1 MTSRFIQRSPPEEL
15 VELFKE
21 STADRAHEHGVRV
34 DVLAPVQQEG
44 TKAAVRGWLAAVGD
58 TVREGDPLVELE
70 TDKVTV
76 EVPAPASGT
85 LLEILI
91 ATDQDAVPGAVLGR
105 IEMPSAAS
113 SSVPPPPAGGGQGE
127 GAARVRARK
136 ADDLD
141 ASSEPGIVSDGENPL
156 PLPPSREGRGDSGR
170 SIAEFDPALRLSPSV
185 RKRLAETGLD
195 PAGLTGSGKD
205 GRLTRQ
211 DVEQELARR
220 QARPAPPPAEV
231 KPVPG
236 LRSHRIPHDSM
247 RGRIAEHMAHS
258 VATAPHVTAVFE
270 ADFGAVLAHRQAHKA
285 TFERQGVALTVTA
298 YLVQACVAAMKAV
311 PTVNSRWHD
320 DALEVFDDIGI
331 GIGTALGDNGLVVP
345 VVHRAQSLSL
355 LGVAVR
361 LQEATALAR
370 AGRLAPADVQGG
382 TFTISNHGVSGSLL
396 AAPIIINQPQVAI
409 LGVGKVEKRVVVR
422 EAGGADAMVIRPMAY
437 VSLTIDHRALDGAQ
451 TNAWLTRFIETIE
464 TWPAE

>member
-1 MTSRFIQRSPPEEL
+1 M
-15 VELFKE
+15 
-21 STADRAHEHGVRV
+21 ADIIEAAAV

-70 TDKVTV
+70 TDKVTL
-76 EVPAPASGT
+76 EVPAPASGM
-85 LLEILI
+85 LVEIMI

-105 IEMPSAAS
+105 IENAVSTQS
-113 SSVPPPPAGGGQGE
+113 SLVPPPLAGGGQGE
-127 GAARVRARK
+127 GSARVRARK

-141 ASSEPGIVSDGENPL
+141 TLNQPGVGASGNNPL
-156 PLPPSREGRGDSGR
+156 PLTPSREGRGDSGK

-185 RKRLAETGLD
+185 RKLLVETGLD

-211 DVEQELARR
+211 DVEQEVARR
-220 QARPAPPPAEV
+220 QARLATPLAEAKPAS
-231 KPVPG
+231 G
-236 LRSHRIPHDSM
+236 LRSRRIPHDAM
-247 RGRIAEHMAHS
+247 RRRIAEHMAHS

-285 TFERQGVALTVTA
+285 AFERQGVALTVTA

-331 GIGTALGDNGLVVP
+331 GVGTALGDKGLVVP

-355 LGVAVR
+355 LGIAAR

-370 AGRLAPADVQGG
+370 AGKLAPADVQGG
-382 TFTISNHGVSGSLL
+382 TFTISNHGVSGSLF

-422 EAGGADAMVIRPMAY
+422 EVNGADAMLIRPMAY

-451 TNAWLTRFIETIE
+451 TNAWLTRFVETIE
-464 TWPAE
+464 TWPGA